1 MLSRRV
7 LLSAAP
13 LAALPLTAPRAAG
26 LGFDAFLRALR
37 AEALR
42 GGIRPDVVGAALS
55 GLSPNPK
62 ILQLDHHQ
70 PEFTLTWAQYR
81 ARVLPN
87 ARLQAG
93 AEALRSHQPLFAQV
107 EQRYGVN
114 PGVIIGIW
122 GLESGFGAKTGNY
135 GVVEALATLAY
146 DGRRA
151 GYFRSELMNSLR
163 ILNDGDISPR
173 GMTGSWA
180 GAMGQPQFMPS
191 SYLHYAVDFDGDG
204 RRDIWTSM
212 PDVFGSVGNYLAK
225 CGWRAGEPWV
235 QPVLVPAGYA
245 GVADRDSARTLGA
258 WEAAGIRRIDGTR
271 FSRQDV
277 HGALVLPDG
286 PGGEAF
292 MVYPNFHVIRR
303 YNPSDYYAL
312 AVGLLGNRSLEA

>member
-13 LAALPLTAPRAAG
+13 LAALPLTAPRATG
-26 LGFDAFLRALR
+26 LGFDAFVRALR
-37 AEALR
+37 AEAL
-42 GGIRPDVVGAALS
+42 GDGIRPDVLNAALT

-70 PEFTLTWAQYR
+70 PEFTLSWAQYR
-81 ARVLPN
+81 ARVLPDS
-87 ARLQAG
+87 RLQAG
-93 AEALRSHQPLFAQV
+93 AEAYRRNRPLFGQV
-107 EQRYGVN
+107 EQRFGVS
-114 PGVIIGIW
+114 PGVIVGIW

-151 GYFRSELMNSLR
+151 SYFRAELMNSLR

-204 RRDIWTSM
+204 RRDIWTSL

-225 CGWRAGEPWV
+225 CGWRLGEPWV
-235 QPVLVPAGYA
+235 QPVMVPANYHGA
-245 GVADRDSARTLGA
+245 SDRDAARPLGA
-258 WEAAGIRRIDGTR
+258 WEAVGVRRIDGTR
-271 FSRQDV
+271 FSRADV

-286 PGGEAF
+286 AGGEAF
-292 MVYPNFHVIRR
+292 MVYANFHVIRR

-312 AVGLLGNRSLEA
+312 AVGLLGNHSL